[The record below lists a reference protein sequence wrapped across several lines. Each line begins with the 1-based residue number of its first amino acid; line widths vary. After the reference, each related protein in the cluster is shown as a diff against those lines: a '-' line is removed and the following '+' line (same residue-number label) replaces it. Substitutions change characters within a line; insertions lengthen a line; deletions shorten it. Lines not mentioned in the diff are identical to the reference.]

1 MIKASRYKYIEWI
14 WMTVLALM
22 FASPLET
29 FAAEPLT
36 IAQAQQ
42 AALGANPR
50 LLAAKLDAV
59 AASHKTKEAM
69 GKHFGTIDAVG
80 MYNYYE
86 RDRIVVPMAA
96 ELFANPSLGMSQL
109 PWDRNQWHYGI
120 VWEIPFLAGGSLY
133 EGDYIA
139 RLSQK
144 ALEDTAIFTSDE
156 VRYNVRAAYHNAL
169 ILRHALKAVTAY
181 REALQKDMADAQMKV
196 DVGSWP
202 QVNAT
207 KIAFA
212 LESAKAQEEGL
223 RNQLNTAMAM
233 LAALMGSEPPAGGYE
248 LSDIPEEP
256 QLLNPPDTSL
266 KDVALSS
273 RKDLMAIIEGT
284 RIAERKKKLTFEA
297 FGPRFSLGG
306 NYLRND
312 APSLHDDLETYE
324 ITLLLKIPLWD
335 GLQKVYAVKEADAS
349 LLASQ
354 QREKTKRL
362 EVIQQVID
370 AQGRLN
376 AAQAAFDAGK
386 AQQRLGAEV
395 ARVEHLKL
403 VEGKGKTEDYLAARA
418 NEMQGD
424 AAYWQ
429 GLYSYQSAVDYLNF
443 VISAGGNHE

>member
-1 MIKASRYKYIEWI
+1 MMKASRYKYSEWI
-14 WMTVLALM
+14 LMTVLALM
-22 FASPLET
+22 FASPLEAL
-29 FAAEPLT
+29 AAEPLT
-36 IAQAQQ
+36 MTQAEK
-42 AALGANPR
+42 AALEANPR

-86 RDRIVVPMAA
+86 RDRIVVPMAV

-120 VWEIPFLAGGSLY
+120 VWEIPLLAGGSLY

-144 ALEDTAIFTSDE
+144 ALEDTAIFTRDE
-156 VRYNVRAAYHNAL
+156 VRYNVRAAYRNAL
-169 ILRHALKAVTAY
+169 ILRHALTAVTAY

-196 DVGSWP
+196 EVGSWP
-202 QVNAT
+202 PVNAT

-212 LESAKAQEEGL
+212 LETAKVQEESL

-233 LAALMGSEPPAGGYE
+233 LAALMGREPPADGYE

-256 QLLNPPDTSL
+256 QPPAVQGASL
-266 KDVALSS
+266 KDIALNG
-273 RKDLMAIIEGT
+273 RRDLMAITEGT
-284 RIAERKKKLTFEA
+284 HIAERKKKLTLEA
-297 FGPRFSLGG
+297 FGPRFSFTGS
-306 NYLRND
+306 YLRND

-324 ITLLLKIPLWD
+324 LTFLLKIPLWD
-335 GLQKVYAVKEADAS
+335 GLQKVSAFREADAN
-349 LLASQ
+349 LLASRE
-354 QREKTKRL
+354 REKNKRL
-362 EVIQQVID
+362 EIAQQAAD
-370 AQGRLN
+370 AEGRLKT
-376 AAQAAFDAGK
+376 AHAAFDAGK
-386 AQQRLGAEV
+386 AQQKLGAEV

-418 NEMQGD
+418 SEVQGD
-424 AAYWQ
+424 TAYWQ

>member
-1 MIKASRYKYIEWI
+1 MMKVSRYRYAK
-14 WMTVLALM
+14 WMGMAVLALM
-22 FASPLET
+22 LVGPLEM

-36 IAQAQQ
+36 ITHAQK
-42 AALGANPR
+42 AALEANPR

-59 AASHKTKEAM
+59 AASHRTREAM

-86 RDRIVVPMAA
+86 RDRIVVPMAV

-109 PWDRNQWHYGI
+109 PWDRNQWHYGF
-120 VWEIPFLAGGSLY
+120 VWEIPLLTGGSLY

-144 ALEDTAIFTSDE
+144 ALEDTAIFTRDE
-156 VRYNVRAAYHNAL
+156 IRYNVRAAYRNAL
-169 ILRHALKAVTAY
+169 ILRHALTAATAY
-181 REALQKDMADAQMKV
+181 REALQKDMADAQLKV

-202 QVNAT
+202 PVNAT

-212 LESAKAQEEGL
+212 LESAKAQEESL

-233 LAALMGSEPPAGGYE
+233 LAALMGRDAPPDGYE
-248 LSDIPEEP
+248 LTDIPEEP
-256 QLLNPPDTSL
+256 QPPAVDGTSFI
-266 KDVALSS
+266 DIALGN
-273 RKDLMAIIEGT
+273 RKDLMAITEGT
-284 RIAERKKKLTFEA
+284 HIAERKKKLAFEA
-297 FGPRFSLGG
+297 FGPRLSLGG
-306 NYLRND
+306 NYFRND

-324 ITLLLKIPLWD
+324 VTLLLKIPLWD
-335 GLQKVYAVKEADAS
+335 GLQKVFAVREADAA

-354 QREKTKRL
+354 QREKTKRI
-362 EVIQQVID
+362 EVVQQVID

-376 AAQAAFDAGK
+376 AARAALDAGK
-386 AQQRLGAEV
+386 SQRKLGAEV

-403 VEGKGKTEDYLAARA
+403 MEGKGKLEDYLAARA
-418 NEMQGD
+418 SEMQGD

-429 GLYSYQSAVDYLNF
+429 GLYSYQSAVDYLEF
-443 VISAGGNHE
+443 VTAQGGNHE

>member
-1 MIKASRYKYIEWI
+1 
-14 WMTVLALM
+14 
-22 FASPLET
+22 
-29 FAAEPLT
+29 
-36 IAQAQQ
+36 
-42 AALGANPR
+42 
-50 LLAAKLDAV
+50 
-59 AASHKTKEAM
+59 
-69 GKHFGTIDAVG
+69 
-80 MYNYYE
+80 
-86 RDRIVVPMAA
+86 
-96 ELFANPSLGMSQL
+96 MSQL

-120 VWEIPFLAGGSLY
+120 VWEIPLLAGGSLY

-156 VRYNVRAAYHNAL
+156 VRYNVRAAYRNAL

-196 DVGSWP
+196 ELGAWP

-233 LAALMGSEPPAGGYE
+233 LAALMGREPPPDGYE

-256 QLLNPPDTSL
+256 QPPAVQGASL
-266 KDVALSS
+266 KDIALNG
-273 RKDLMAIIEGT
+273 RKDLMAVQEGT
-284 RIAERKKKLTFEA
+284 LIAERKKRLTLEA
-297 FGPRFSLGG
+297 FGPRLSLGG

-335 GLQKVYAVKEADAS
+335 GLQKVFAVKEANADM
-349 LLASQ
+349 LASRE
-354 QREKTKRL
+354 REKGKRL
-362 EVIQQVID
+362 EIAQQAAD
-370 AQGRLN
+370 AEGRLKT
-376 AAQAAFDAGK
+376 ARAAFDAGK
-386 AQQRLGAEV
+386 AQRRLGAEV
-395 ARVEHLKL
+395 AQVEHLKL
-403 VEGKGKTEDYLAARA
+403 LEGKGKTEDYLAARA
-418 NEMQGD
+418 SEMQGD

>member
-1 MIKASRYKYIEWI
+1 MIKASRYKYSEWI

-22 FASPLET
+22 FASPLDA

-50 LLAAKLDAV
+50 LMVAKLDAV

-80 MYNYYE
+80 IYNYYE
-86 RDRIVVPMAA
+86 RDRIVVPMSV

-120 VWEIPFLAGGSLY
+120 VWEIPLLAGGSLY
-133 EGDYIA
+133 EGEYIA

-156 VRYNVRAAYHNAL
+156 VRYNVRAAYRNAL

-196 DVGSWP
+196 ELGAWP

-233 LAALMGSEPPAGGYE
+233 LAALMGREPPPDGYE

-256 QLLNPPDTSL
+256 QPPAVQGASL
-266 KDVALSS
+266 KDIALNG
-273 RKDLMAIIEGT
+273 RKDLMAVQEGT
-284 RIAERKKKLTFEA
+284 LIAERKKRLTLEA
-297 FGPRFSLGG
+297 FGPRLSLGG

-335 GLQKVYAVKEADAS
+335 GLQKVFAVKEANADM
-349 LLASQ
+349 LASRE
-354 QREKTKRL
+354 REKGKRL
-362 EVIQQVID
+362 DIAQQAAD
-370 AQGRLN
+370 AEGRLKT
-376 AAQAAFDAGK
+376 ARAAFDAGK
-386 AQQRLGAEV
+386 AQRRLGAEV
-395 ARVEHLKL
+395 AQVEHLKL
-403 VEGKGKTEDYLAARA
+403 LEGKGKTEDYLAARA
-418 NEMQGD
+418 SEMQGD